1 MDAGDELL
9 QRTRAFA
16 RQVVMPGA
24 PRWEAERRIAREA
37 LSAAAAIGLTGIE
50 VPVAQG
56 GLGLGYR
63 VKARVAELLG
73 AADFGFTMSLLNT
86 HNVAA
91 KLAREAPAALAQQ
104 HVPDLLAGRRLG
116 CTALTEPGAGSD
128 FAAIVTRA
136 TRTPQGWRL
145 DGAKAWIT
153 NAAEAEL
160 IVLYAQTDA
169 GRGAPGIAC
178 FLVEATRAG
187 FVREPAFAL
196 TGQHAI
202 GAGGFRLDGYVAR
215 DEEMLQPP
223 GQAFKSALRSI
234 NGARVYIAAM
244 CNGMV
249 GEALRVALDYGGRRH
264 SFGQPLAGHQGW
276 RWRLAEAATE
286 LEASRGL
293 VAQAAERIEA
303 GADAQL
309 AAAQAKLFATRMA
322 ERQLPALAQ
331 AMGAEGLREQHPFGR
346 HLAGAR
352 VACFVDG
359 ASEMLLERIATLQ
372 RAALAENP
380 KE

>member
-1 MDAGDELL
+1 MDAVEDLL
-9 QRTRAFA
+9 QRTAEFA
-16 RQVVMPGA
+16 RDVVRPGA
-24 PRWEAERRIAREA
+24 PRWETERRIAREA
-37 LSAAAAIGLTGIE
+37 ISAAGVLGLTGLE
-50 VPVAQG
+50 VPVDFG

-63 VKARVAELLG
+63 VKARVAEILG

-86 HNVAA
+86 QNVAA
-91 KLAREAPAALAQQ
+91 KLAREAPAELARR
-104 HVPDLLAGRRLG
+104 HVPELLSGRRLG

-128 FAAIVTRA
+128 FGAIVTTA
-136 TRTPQGWRL
+136 THTTQGWRL
-145 DGAKAWIT
+145 DGVKAWIT

-160 IVLYAQTDA
+160 IVLYAQTEPGSGA
-169 GRGAPGIAC
+169 RGIGC
-178 FLVEATRAG
+178 FLVDASQPG
-187 FVREPAFAL
+187 FVREPACAL

-202 GAGGFRLDGYVAR
+202 GAGGFRLEGYVAR
-215 DEEMLQPP
+215 DEHMLQPP
-223 GQAFKSALRSI
+223 GQAFKSAMRSI

-249 GEALRVALDYGGRRH
+249 GEALDVASDYGRRRH
-264 SFGQPLAGHQGW
+264 SFGQPLAAHQGW

-286 LEASRGL
+286 LEASRL
-293 VAQAAERIEA
+293 MVAQASAQIES

-309 AAAQAKLFATRMA
+309 KAAQAKLFATRMA

-359 ASEMLLERIATLQ
+359 SSEMLLERIAALQ
-372 RAALAENP
+372 RQSP
-380 KE
+380 TGKP

>member
-9 QRTRAFA
+9 QRTQAFA
-16 RQVVMPGA
+16 HEVVMPGA

-37 LSAAAAIGLTGIE
+37 ITAAAAIGLTGLE
-50 VPVAQG
+50 VPVEFG

-63 VKARVAELLG
+63 VKARVAEILG

-86 HNVAA
+86 HNIAA
-91 KLAREAPAALAQQ
+91 KLAREAPAELARR
-104 HVPDLLAGRRLG
+104 HVPELLSGRRLG

-128 FAAIVTRA
+128 FAAIATQA

-160 IVLYAQTDA
+160 IVCYAQTAA
-169 GRGAPGIAC
+169 GSGARGIAC
-178 FLVEATRAG
+178 FLVDAARAG

-202 GAGGFRLDGYVAR
+202 GAGGFRLEGYLAR

-223 GQAFKSALRSI
+223 GRAFKSALRSI

-249 GEALRVALDYGGRRH
+249 GEALRVALDYGRERR
-264 SFGQPLAGHQGW
+264 SFGRPLAEHQGW

-286 LEASRGL
+286 LAASRLL
-293 VAQAAERIEA
+293 VAQAAEQIEA

-331 AMGAEGLREQHPFGR
+331 AMGAEGLRDHHPFGR

-359 ASEMLLERIATLQ
+359 SSEMLLERIAALQ
-372 RAALAENP
+372 RVAPYAGKP
-380 KE
+380 